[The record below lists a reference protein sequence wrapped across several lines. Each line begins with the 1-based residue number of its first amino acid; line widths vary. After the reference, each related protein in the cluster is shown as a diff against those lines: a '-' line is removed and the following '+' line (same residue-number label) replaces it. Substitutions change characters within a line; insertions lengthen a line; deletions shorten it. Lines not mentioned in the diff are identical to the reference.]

1 MSRLDRLKEQF
12 PSYNFSLID
21 AIKILDPS
29 GKNTYS
35 DFLLK
40 MIANVDRRFLSEKE
54 MVERISN
61 WTGREKNLLTNLNI
75 HQLKFLSWIVDMYF
89 DPRDLEG
96 LNKFEEYRKSGVI
109 NSVDISTFN
118 DFEKIHSIVNVVD
131 LKKLDKSM
139 ERQVR
144 TIHED
149 EEWLI
154 IRPLT
159 HKSSMKYGRGTRWCT
174 TQTDNP
180 DYFQRYSQRGILI
193 YSINKING
201 LKVGTFY
208 CLDPYDKEFS
218 FWDAKDNRVDSLESD
233 LPFSVLTIIKNE
245 IKETPKSNRD
255 LLDES
260 SKISEDSYYEK
271 MNIPK
276 LRAVEPMY
284 HNVTITN
291 ETDVISMFD
300 VPSGLTYITE
310 QESIPVTNTLFDSL

>member
-1 MSRLDRLKEQF
+1 MSRLDRLKDQS

-29 GKNTYS
+29 GKNTYL

-40 MIANVDRRFLSEKE
+40 MATNVDRQYISENQL
-54 MVERISN
+54 VERILN
-61 WTGREKNLLTNLNI
+61 CTGREKNLLSNLNI
-75 HQLKFLSWIVDMYF
+75 HQLKLLSWIIDAYF

-118 DFEKIHSIVNVVD
+118 DFEQIHSIVNVAD

-139 ERQVR
+139 EKQVY

-149 EEWLI
+149 DEWLI

-174 TQTDNP
+174 TQTDHP
-180 DYFQRYSQRGILI
+180 DYFQRYSHRGILI
-193 YSINKING
+193 YVINKING

-208 CLDPYDKEFS
+208 CLEPYEKEFS
-218 FWDAKDNRVDSLESD
+218 FWDAKDNRVDSLESE
-233 LPFSVLTIIKNE
+233 LPFSVLKIIKDE
-245 IKETPKSNRD
+245 IKENPKANRD

-260 SKISEDSYYEK
+260 SKVYEDFYYEK
-271 MNIPK
+271 MRTTELHP
-276 LRAVEPMY
+276 VESI
-284 HNVTITN
+284 NVTITN
-291 ETDVISMFD
+291 DRDTIPMFGIPFG
-300 VPSGLTYITE
+300 VTYDTTSDDFAPI
-310 QESIPVTNTLFDSL
+310 TNTIGL

>member
-21 AIKILDPS
+21 TIKILDPS
-29 GKNTYS
+29 DKNTYL

-40 MIANVDRRFLSEKE
+40 IVTNVDLRYLSEKE

-61 WTGREKNLLTNLNI
+61 WTGREKNLLSNLNI
-75 HQLKFLSWIVDMYF
+75 HQLKLLSWIIDVYF
-89 DPRDLEG
+89 DPRDLDG

-109 NSVDISTFN
+109 NSVDISAFN
-118 DFEKIHSIVNVVD
+118 NFEQIHSIVNVAD

-233 LPFSVLTIIKNE
+233 LPFSVLTIIKDE
-245 IKETPKSNRD
+245 IKGNPKANRD

-260 SKISEDSYYEK
+260 SKISEDFYYEK
-271 MNIPK
+271 MDGPR
-276 LRAVEPMY
+276 LRAVEPAN

-291 ETDVISMFD
+291 DINTISMYD
-300 VPSGLTYITE
+300 IPSGLTYITE
-310 QESIPVTNTLFDSL
+310 QESVPVTNTLFIDL